1 MLTRM
6 KSAFKPLGRKA
17 EKPMGESTDIP
28 TKKLLMF
35 AQSSVIFNLFGMQ
48 KHNVTD
54 CAIQKY

>member
-1 MLTRM
+1 M